1 MSSKEI
7 RPSSIDGI
15 KRLAKSI
22 KVAQGIQHTEALDVA
37 ARAAG
42 YQNYR
47 HASNVLSKVN
57 SDNRIDPGHRVFIT
71 ASWLNQKD
79 GSEGREMLTVMLT
92 TPWNEL
98 ITVPQ
103 FDYHRAFNGFRPEG
117 PEHLAR
123 RILVQSQSEARR
135 AACALARTL
144 QFMDI
149 TKLRPSNSHSKAY
162 PGGRSTNAV
171 PGRDHHSIWYD
182 RNTRRYLFA
191 DEPYEKAAVSQA
203 AARTEWA
210 QRHGFVI
217 QKPEWTGMY
226 NPDGGSQLY
235 LITNAEKG
243 IPLDPIVAALN
254 RLPAPIDE
262 KTWDGESAPLVPIFI
277 SPGAIADAK
286 KPKSDSRQQKKSGG
300 QRNSVEYIQTFVGPS
315 RRPKERMPIESHIEV
330 GALLKSVLLV
340 SLERNGVYNR
350 LNSVRSELDEWVQ
363 REFNG
368 DELSDELFFD
378 LYYHESGHRFLRSIP
393 LPERNQHINSLERV
407 KQILIT
413 HYPDCPPLRSLL
425 TKMDAAVKSMQAWTS

>member
-22 KVAQGIQHTEALDVA
+22 KVAQGIRHTEALDVA

-57 SDNRIDPGHRVFIT
+57 SDSRIDLGHRVFIT
-71 ASWLNQKD
+71 ASWKNRKD
-79 GSEGREMLTVMLT
+79 GSEGREILTVMLT
-92 TPWNEL
+92 TPWNDL
-98 ITVPQ
+98 IAVSQ

-117 PEHLAR
+117 PDHLAR
-123 RILVQSQSEARR
+123 RTSVQSQSEARR

-144 QFMDI
+144 QFMDV
-149 TKLRPSNSHSKAY
+149 TKLRPSKSHSKAY

-171 PGRDHHSIWYD
+171 PGRDHYSIWYD

-191 DEPYEKAAVSQA
+191 DEPYEKAAESLA

-226 NPDGGSQLY
+226 NPDGGSRLY
-235 LITNAEKG
+235 LIADAERG

-254 RLPAPIDE
+254 RLAAPIDE
-262 KTWDGESAPLVPIFI
+262 KTWNGESTPLIPIFV
-277 SPGAIADAK
+277 SPGAISNVK
-286 KPKSDSRQQKKSGG
+286 TPKLDSKQQKKSGG
-300 QRNSVEYIQTFVGPS
+300 QRNSVKYIQTFVGPS
-315 RRPKERMPIESHIEV
+315 RRPKDRMPIDAHIEI
-330 GALLKSVLLV
+330 GGLLKSVLVV
-340 SLERNGVYNR
+340 SSERNGVYNR

-363 REFNG
+363 REYNRE
-368 DELSDELFFD
+368 ELSDEVFFD
-378 LYYHESGHRFLRSIP
+378 IYYHESGHQFSRSISHA
-393 LPERNQHINSLERV
+393 ESSRHINSLERV
-407 KQILIT
+407 KQILGK
-413 HYPDCPPLRSLL
+413 HYPDCPPLRTLL
-425 TKMDAAVKSMQAWTS
+425 KKVDSAVNSMRTWAS